1 MRRFSSVFAFCVL
14 LMAAPS
20 FAQFSSSVQG
30 TILDSN
36 GAAVPNATV
45 SLVNSDTNVTV
56 THNSDTSGVYRFVSI
71 APGNYTISGSA
82 PGFNTVKVEFKLQ
95 TAEN

>member
-1 MRRFSSVFAFCVL
+1 MRRFSSVLAVCVL
-14 LMAAPS
+14 LMAARG

-56 THNSDTSGVYRFVSI
+56 THNSDAAGVYRFVSI
-71 APGNYTISGSA
+71 APGNYTVSASA
-82 PGFNTVKVEFKLQ
+82 PGFTTVKVEFKL
-95 TAEN
+95 